1 MLNIKNSI
9 FEMVVKKVFG
19 ESTGDGYIFQYNSRI
34 EKLSIF
40 YKQMQ
45 TLKDLNTSK
54 ELEYLASESVSRQID
69 ITSLENFLDAIGFE
83 YTKTTK
89 DRAFILEETI
99 TIKKRSVES
108 VHKEYLS
115 KIKTKKEK
123 DEFIKASLIGDSDM
137 STLTEELSIL
147 EMEKESID
155 LEKRKLSR
163 HSETLR
169 ESIHMTKKI
178 LDKRGGGFQC

>member
-1 MLNIKNSI
+1 MGLIIWAIVKILLNILSAIDFKQMLKDKNSQLV
-9 FEMVVKKVFG
+9 E
-19 ESTGDGYIFQYNSRI
+19 E
-34 EKLSIF
+34 
-40 YKQMQ
+40 
-45 TLKDLNTSK
+45 
-54 ELEYLASESVSRQID
+54 
-69 ITSLENFLDAIGFE
+69 IGF
-83 YTKTTK
+83 
-89 DRAFILEETI
+89 LERTNLALDE
-99 TIKKRSVES
+99 
-108 VHKEYLS
+108 
-115 KIKTKKEK
+115 KEK